1 MSNKK
6 FMIKEEKAVFA
17 DIRSAISISLFDS
30 ELNNFDGSIDM
41 DVRRAVIYNKIV
53 FENLSKRLLSYYA
66 SREDNR
72 NKKKELYLIRTL
84 KKENSISK
92 EKLYYLENPDENSFN
107 FLDDVLDKNKNVR
120 GYSEYI
126 IYSLFN
132 HYFDYIK
139 N

>member
-30 ELNNFDGSIDM
+30 ELNNFDGSIDT

-53 FENLSKRLLSYYA
+53 FENLSKRLFSYYA

-72 NKKKELYLIRTL
+72 NKKKELSLIRTL

>member
-72 NKKKELYLIRTL
+72 NKKKELSLIRTL

-92 EKLYYLENPDENSFN
+92 EKLYYLENTEENSFN

>member
-72 NKKKELYLIRTL
+72 NKKKELSLIRTL

>member
-1 MSNKK
+1 
-6 FMIKEEKAVFA
+6 MIKEEKAVFA

-72 NKKKELYLIRTL
+72 NKKKELSLIRTL

>member
-53 FENLSKRLLSYYA
+53 FENLTKRLLSYYA

-72 NKKKELYLIRTL
+72 NKKKELSLIRTL

>member
-72 NKKKELYLIRTL
+72 NKKKELSLIRTL
-84 KKENSISK
+84 KKENTISK

>member
-30 ELNNFDGSIDM
+30 ELNNFDGSIDT

-72 NKKKELYLIRTL
+72 NKKKELSLIRTL

>member
-30 ELNNFDGSIDM
+30 ELNNFDGSIDI

-72 NKKKELYLIRTL
+72 NKKKELSLIRTL

>member
-72 NKKKELYLIRTL
+72 NKKKELSLIRTL

-107 FLDDVLDKNKNVR
+107 FLNDVLDKNKNVR

>member
-72 NKKKELYLIRTL
+72 NKKKELSLIRTL
-84 KKENSISK
+84 KKENSII
-92 EKLYYLENPDENSFN
+92 SF
-107 FLDDVLDKNKNVR
+107 
-120 GYSEYI
+120 
-126 IYSLFN
+126 
-132 HYFDYIK
+132 
-139 N
+139 

>member
-30 ELNNFDGSIDM
+30 ELNNLDGSIDM

-53 FENLSKRLLSYYA
+53 FENLTKRLLSYYA

-72 NKKKELYLIRTL
+72 NKKKELSLIRTL

>member
-53 FENLSKRLLSYYA
+53 FENQIKRLLSYYA

-72 NKKKELYLIRTL
+72 NKKKELSLIRTL

>member
-30 ELNNFDGSIDM
+30 ELNNFDGSIDV

-72 NKKKELYLIRTL
+72 NKKKELSLIRTL

-92 EKLYYLENPDENSFN
+92 EKLYYLENPDENSFK

>member
-72 NKKKELYLIRTL
+72 NKKKELSLIRTL

-132 HYFDYIK
+132 HYFD
-139 N
+139 

>member
-53 FENLSKRLLSYYA
+53 FENLSKRLFSYYA

-72 NKKKELYLIRTL
+72 NKKKELSLIRTL

>member
-72 NKKKELYLIRTL
+72 NKKKELSLIRTL
-84 KKENSISK
+84 KKENAISK
-92 EKLYYLENPDENSFN
+92 EKLYYLEKPDEHTFD
-107 FLDDVLDKNKNVR
+107 FLNDVLDKNKNIR

>member
-72 NKKKELYLIRTL
+72 NKKKELSLIRTL

-107 FLDDVLDKNKNVR
+107 FLDDVLDKNK
-120 GYSEYI
+120 SEDIFYPKI
-126 IYSLFN
+126 NFHAIRTN
-132 HYFDYIK
+132 T
-139 N
+139 

>member
-72 NKKKELYLIRTL
+72 NKKKELSLIRTL

-92 EKLYYLENPDENSFN
+92 EKLYYLEKPDEHTFD
-107 FLDDVLDKNKNVR
+107 FLNDVLDKNKNIR

>member
-72 NKKKELYLIRTL
+72 NKKKELSLIRTL
-84 KKENSISK
+84 KKENTISK
-92 EKLYYLENPDENSFN
+92 EKLYYVENPDENSFN

>member
-53 FENLSKRLLSYYA
+53 FENLSKRLFSYYA

-72 NKKKELYLIRTL
+72 NKKKELSLIRAL
-84 KKENSISK
+84 KKENTISK

>member
-72 NKKKELYLIRTL
+72 NKKKELSLIRTL

-92 EKLYYLENPDENSFN
+92 EKLYY
-107 FLDDVLDKNKNVR
+107 LDDVLDKNKNVR

>member
-41 DVRRAVIYNKIV
+41 DVRIAVIYNKIV

-72 NKKKELYLIRTL
+72 NKKKELSLIRTL